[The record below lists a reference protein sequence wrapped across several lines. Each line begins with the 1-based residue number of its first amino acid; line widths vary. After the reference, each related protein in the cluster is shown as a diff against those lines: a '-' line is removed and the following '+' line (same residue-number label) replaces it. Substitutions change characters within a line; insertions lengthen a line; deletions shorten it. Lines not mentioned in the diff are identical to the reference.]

1 MYELLALKFWKFPG
15 RQCLMDSFFLLFN
28 ISGQIA
34 YRKKSEISDFTFI
47 LDMLGL
53 ARTESDWVGYWK
65 KSGIDGIVGDW
76 RLVNMKRNILFMDL
90 LSFCSCFNGF
100 SQMCVFLSCHRCP
113 RWLRRVWDMS
123 GIPFTRSL
131 AVRHRNSVTLWRPLR
146 TCSVDVCLFE
156 ITNML

>member
-76 RLVNMKRNILFMDL
+76 RLVNMKRNILFGDL
-90 LSFCSCFNGF
+90 LSFCSCFNVF
-100 SQMCVFLSCHRCP
+100 CLCCFFVLSQMLEMTQTC
-113 RWLRRVWDMS
+113 
-123 GIPFTRSL
+123 
-131 AVRHRNSVTLWRPLR
+131 VRHVRHPLYTVIGSPSPKLSHTL
-146 TCSVDVCLFE
+146 TA
-156 ITNML
+156 TQNM